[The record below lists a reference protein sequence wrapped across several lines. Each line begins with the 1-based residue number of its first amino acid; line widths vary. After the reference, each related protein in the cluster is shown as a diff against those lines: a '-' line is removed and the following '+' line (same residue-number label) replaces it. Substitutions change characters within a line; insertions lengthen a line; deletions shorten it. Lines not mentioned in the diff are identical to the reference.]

1 MQNMIQKDAIYAE
14 PLAQVQDFC
23 FDADVVEVFPD
34 MIQRSVPGYQTI
46 IQTIGKLTQRY
57 QQANSNYYDLGCSLG
72 AASLAMR
79 RQLSDSSSKIIAVDN
94 SPAMVERCR
103 LHLHAFRSEVP
114 LEVQLG
120 DIRDLAID
128 NAAMVVSNFTLQ
140 FLPKADR
147 DALVARIYQGLK
159 PGGIFI
165 LSEKVVFDDAVTHDL
180 LIDLHHDFKRA
191 NGYSELEISQKRT
204 ALENVM
210 RPDTLAQH
218 QQRFAAAGFASAT
231 VWFQCFNFCS
241 MVAIKQGIAS
251 QQGASDAVV

>member
-1 MQNMIQKDAIYAE
+1 
-14 PLAQVQDFC
+14 
-23 FDADVVEVFPD
+23 
-34 MIQRSVPGYQTI
+34 
-46 IQTIGKLTQRY
+46 
-57 QQANSNYYDLGCSLG
+57 
-72 AASLAMR
+72 MR
-79 RQLSDSSSKIIAVDN
+79 RQLSDPASKVIAVDN
-94 SPAMVERCR
+94 SQAMVERCHM
-103 LHLHAFRSEVP
+103 HLQAFRSEVP
-114 LEVQLG
+114 VDVLLG
-120 DIRDLAID
+120 DIRELTID

-165 LSEKVVFDDAVTHDL
+165 LSEKVVFDDALTHEL

-210 RPDTLAQH
+210 KPDTLAQH
-218 QQRFAAAGFASAT
+218 QQRFAAAGFASTT

-241 MVAIKQGIAS
+241 MVAIKQGSA
-251 QQGASDAVV
+251 DAMV

>member
-1 MQNMIQKDAIYAE
+1 MTQKDAIYAE

-57 QQANSNYYDLGCSLG
+57 QQSNSHYYDLGCSLG

-79 RQLSDSSSKIIAVDN
+79 RQLSDPASKIIAVDN
-94 SPAMVERCR
+94 SQAMVERCR
-103 LHLHAFRSEVP
+103 MHLQAFRSEVP
-114 LEVQLG
+114 VEVQLG
-120 DIRDLAID
+120 DIRELVID

-140 FLPKADR
+140 FLPKTDR
-147 DALVARIYQGLK
+147 DALVAKIYQGLK
-159 PGGIFI
+159 PGGVFI
-165 LSEKVVFDDAVTHDL
+165 LSEKVVFDDALTHEL

-210 RPDTLAQH
+210 KPDTLAQH
-218 QQRFAAAGFASAT
+218 QQRFTAAGFASTT

-241 MVAIKQGIAS
+241 MVAIKQGTA
-251 QQGASDAVV
+251 DAMV